1 MAEELCVQL
10 VPLFQELSLD
20 NQRQVEKLVHHQHAL
35 KGNILASPGKSDYLV
50 IIEHGSAKMYQ
61 LNETGNEQ
69 LQRNLGSGDYVGQSW
84 LFGTA
89 NTSSYVEATSD
100 CQLCIIERND
110 FIGLLERHSDIA
122 IKLLES
128 QSKLINNLRQ
138 QNQLMGL
145 PNIEERIVGYLQ
157 LLKNEQHSSEVVLPL
172 KLKDLASYLGTTPE
186 TISRQFKSLE
196 KKNYLAKHGRNIK
209 LL

>member
-35 KGNILASPGKSDYLV
+35 KGNILASPDKSDSLV

-61 LNETGNEQ
+61 LNEAGNEQ
-69 LQRNLGSGDYVGQSW
+69 LQRTLTSGDYVGQTW
-84 LFGTA
+84 LFGTV
-89 NTSSYVEATSD
+89 NTSSYVEATSN
-100 CQLCIIERND
+100 CQLCVIERDD
-110 FIGLLERHSDIA
+110 FISLLEKHSDIA

-128 QSKLINNLRQ
+128 QSKLIDNLRQ

-145 PNIEERIVGYLQ
+145 PNVEERVISYLQ
-157 LLKNEQHSSEVVLPL
+157 LLKNKQHNSDVVLPL

-196 KKNYLAKHGRNIK
+196 QKNYLIKHGKNIK